1 MSATKKQQEFNEDG
15 TLRRKYEIDD
25 MPESR
30 AGLRGAIGL
39 VLANGLVLLKTV
51 LFGSEA
57 PASQLPASARYG
69 EAGQSV
75 GDGEIALAALSPQ
88 DDRAAPQ
95 DEEDHLAKGS
105 GTSAHLLGGRPAFV
119 PEDMPD
125 VVPRGASALPAP
137 SNDNEA
143 LYGAQPGAAINLSG
157 VVSGKAGS
165 STGSGGSGGD
175 SASAPG
181 GPSKPMPPGHENN
194 HDDNEDDDAGP
205 PPRTNRLPVITAPV
219 ILADLISNQSVILAL
234 ADLLRHASDPDGDAL
249 IVQNLTASSGALSR
263 RTDGSWMF
271 TPEPDDTSDVTF
283 SYVISDGTATVA
295 QTAFM
300 DLVPPERSVIVGTPG
315 DDTLLGTPQDD
326 VIDGGDGNDLIIGRE
341 GNDTIYGGAGDD
353 RIIGG
358 DGDDVIYAGDGDDIV
373 FAGAGNDVVFGGA
386 GDDIIFGEEGDDAL
400 FGEDGNDILN
410 GGAGNDLLVG
420 GAGNDTLNGD
430 GGDDIL
436 DGGEGDDI
444 IDGGAGNDTIIGGTG
459 NDIAYGGSG
468 DDVFVAFAGDGDDHY
483 DGGEG
488 TDTYDASSTSADL
501 VIDLTA
507 GTAVSDDVGTDTLK
521 DIEKVIGGSG
531 NDVIVS
537 NEAPNVLV
545 GGPGH
550 DVFVFPSSLAAG
562 KGRNRDKILDFEVG
576 DRIDLDDISDEFE
589 DAFDATFVD
598 HGIRRFVLI
607 SHQEEFSKP
616 GELKFKYDYDPETNR
631 PVTILQ
637 GNIDY
642 DAEAEFEIEIA
653 GHYELK
659 DRDFY
664 GQA

>member
-1 MSATKKQQEFNEDG
+1 MSAAKKQQEFNDDG
-15 TLRRKYEIDD
+15 TPRRKYEIDD

-30 AGLRGAIGL
+30 AGLRGATGL
-39 VLANGLVLLKTV
+39 VLASGLVLLKNV

-57 PASQLPASARYG
+57 PASQLPTSVRDG
-69 EAGQSV
+69 EAGQTV
-75 GDGEIALAALSPQ
+75 GDSEIALAALSQQ
-88 DDRAAPQ
+88 DDRAASQ
-95 DEEDHLAKGS
+95 DEEDHLPKGS
-105 GTSAHLLGGRPAFV
+105 GTPAHLFGSRAAFV
-119 PEDMPD
+119 PEDMPAIE
-125 VVPRGASALPAP
+125 PRGGSALPPP

-143 LYGAQPGAAINLSG
+143 LYGAQPGAAVDLSG
-157 VVSGKAGS
+157 VSAKAG
-165 STGSGGSGGD
+165 GAGGSGG
-175 SASAPG
+175 ASGGGSGAPDNTTT
-181 GPSKPMPPGHENN
+181 PRQDNDD
-194 HDDNEDDDAGP
+194 DDNDDDDDTGP
-205 PPRTNRLPVITAPV
+205 PPRTNRLPVVTAPV
-219 ILADLISNQSVILAL
+219 ILADLVSNQSVILAL
-234 ADLLRHASDPDGDAL
+234 ADLLRHASDPDGDTL
-249 IVQNLTASSGALSR
+249 IVQNLTASSGTLSR

-271 TPEPDDTSDVTF
+271 TPETDDTSDVTF
-283 SYVISDGTATVA
+283 SYVISDGTATVT

-300 DLVPPERSVIVGTPG
+300 DLVLPEPSVIVGTPG
-315 DDTLLGTPQDD
+315 DDTLLSTPRDD

-341 GNDTIYGGAGDD
+341 GSDTIYGGKGDD

-386 GDDIIFGEEGDDAL
+386 GDDIIFGDEGDDAL
-400 FGEDGNDILN
+400 FGEDGADILH
-410 GGAGNDLLVG
+410 GGSGNDLLAG

-430 GGDDIL
+430 DGNDIL
-436 DGGEGDDI
+436 DGGEGDDK

-459 NDIAYGGSG
+459 NDIADGGSG

-488 TDTYDASSTSADL
+488 TDTYDASSTTADL

-507 GTAVSDDVGTDTLK
+507 GTATSEDVGTDTLT
-521 DIEKVIGGSG
+521 DIENVIAGSG
-531 NDVIVS
+531 DDVIVA

-545 GGPGH
+545 GGPGQ

-562 KGRNRDKILDFEVG
+562 KGRGRDKILDFEVG

-589 DAFDATFVD
+589 DVFDATFAD

-616 GELKFKYDYDPETNR
+616 GQLKFKYDYQAETNR

-637 GNIDY
+637 GNIDS
-642 DAEAEFEIEIA
+642 DADAEFEIEIA